1 MMKRQI
7 PVATDSIMCCVYV
20 TTKSCIHKKVLYRNK
35 EQNKL
40 QLYRVNALK
49 AFERVEGI
57 NKQME
62 VDSELED
69 EPQGR

>member
-1 MMKRQI
+1 
-7 PVATDSIMCCVYV
+7 
-20 TTKSCIHKKVLYRNK
+20 
-35 EQNKL
+35 
-40 QLYRVNALK
+40 LYRVNALK

-69 EPQGR
+69 EP